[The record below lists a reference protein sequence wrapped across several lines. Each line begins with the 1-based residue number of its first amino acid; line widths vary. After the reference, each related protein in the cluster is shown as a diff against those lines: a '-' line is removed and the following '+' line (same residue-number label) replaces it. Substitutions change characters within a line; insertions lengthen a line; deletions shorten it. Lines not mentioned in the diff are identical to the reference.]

1 MSCTVYKMSRACYP
15 RFAVEASP
23 ENAYTYFKYNHLVQ
37 YVSDR
42 LISRNALIL
51 APIPFKK

>member
-42 LISRNALIL
+42 LISRSALIL